1 MRFLILTIP
10 AACLMAAGGALAQ
23 APNSPA
29 GSADSSRAATA
40 PVTNSAAAATP
51 ATLAPATGV
60 TLAQALRAARD
71 NPDIAWARHAVAG
84 ARGDLQAADHAPLPV
99 LSAKA
104 GSMDLEN
111 GLGPGNLW
119 REKRIDKGVGMD
131 WTMERGNKRSL
142 RTETAQRALLATR
155 LDLAETLVQQQ
166 TAAAAAFYDL
176 LAAQSRLEQVG
187 ALARSASELA
197 DAAQRRLRAGDLSQ
211 QDALRTDIEARRAQ
225 SDLSA
230 AQADVLRAQLALARL
245 TGLPVTTRAEADWPA
260 GAAPAAGSVGDLEQR
275 PDLRAARARA
285 ESAQSALDSALALR
299 RNDVTVGAS
308 LDHQPGTSRRLL
320 ELRLQM
326 PLGGV
331 MGTYGYEGEIARAR
345 AALDQAQAQLDKTQ
359 RAAAADQARLLTDL
373 REAAA
378 RAARFQDEI
387 VPRARQVAAMAELAY
402 SKGALPLV
410 DLIDARRTLRA
421 VLLDEI
427 AARAEHGRA
436 AAAWQLR
443 QAPVEL

>member
-1 MRFLILTIP
+1 V
-10 AACLMAAGGALAQ
+10 AGGALAQ
-23 APNSPA
+23 TPNAPA
-29 GSADSSRAATA
+29 GPDARTPIPTAAPA
-40 PVTNSAAAATP
+40 PASAASAA
-51 ATLAPATGV
+51 GI
-60 TLAQALRAARD
+60 TLAQALQAARD
-71 NPDIAWARHAVAG
+71 NPDIAWARYAVAG
-84 ARGDLQAADHAPLPV
+84 ARGDLQAADRAPLPV

-104 GSMDLEN
+104 GSMDLQN

-119 REKRIDKGVGMD
+119 TEKRIDKGVGMD
-131 WTMERGNKRSL
+131 WTLERGNKRVL
-142 RTETAQRALLATR
+142 RTEGAQRALQATR

-166 TAAAAAFYDL
+166 TATAAAFYDL

-187 ALARSASELA
+187 ALARSAGELA

-230 AQADVLRAQLALARL
+230 AQTDVLRAQLALARL
-245 TGLPVTTRAEADWPA
+245 TGLPATVRAEADWPA
-260 GAAPAAGSVGDLEQR
+260 ASVPAPGSIGDLEQR

-285 ESAQSALDSALALR
+285 EAAQSALDSALALR
-299 RNDVTVGAS
+299 RSDVTVGAS

-326 PLGGV
+326 PLSGV

-345 AALDQAQAQLDKTQ
+345 AGLDQAQAQLEKIQ
-359 RAAAADQARLLTDL
+359 RAAAADQGRLLADL

-402 SKGALPLV
+402 SKGAMPLV

-427 AARAEHGRA
+427 AARADHGRA

-443 QAPVEL
+443 QAPVEP

>member
-1 MRFLILTIP
+1 MRFLTLSIP
-10 AACLMAAGGALAQ
+10 AACLMVAGGALAQ
-23 APNSPA
+23 TPNAPA
-29 GSADSSRAATA
+29 GPDARTPIPTAAPA
-40 PVTNSAAAATP
+40 PASAASAA
-51 ATLAPATGV
+51 GI
-60 TLAQALRAARD
+60 TLAQALQAARD
-71 NPDIAWARHAVAG
+71 NPDIAWARYAVAG
-84 ARGDLQAADHAPLPV
+84 ARGDLQAADRAPLPV

-104 GSMDLEN
+104 GSMDLQN

-119 REKRIDKGVGMD
+119 TEKRIDKGVGMD
-131 WTMERGNKRSL
+131 WTLERGNKRVL
-142 RTETAQRALLATR
+142 RTEGAQRALQATR

-166 TAAAAAFYDL
+166 TATAAAFYDL

-187 ALARSASELA
+187 ALARSAGELA

-230 AQADVLRAQLALARL
+230 AQTDVLRAQLA
-245 TGLPVTTRAEADWPA
+245 TVRAEADWPA
-260 GAAPAAGSVGDLEQR
+260 ASVPAPGSIGDLEQR

-285 ESAQSALDSALALR
+285 EAAQSALDSALALR
-299 RNDVTVGAS
+299 RSDVTVGAS

-326 PLGGV
+326 PLSGV

-345 AALDQAQAQLDKTQ
+345 AGLDQAQAQLEKIQ
-359 RAAAADQARLLTDL
+359 RAAAADQGRLLADL

-402 SKGALPLV
+402 SKGAMPLV
-410 DLIDARRTLRA
+410 ELIDARRTLRA

-427 AARAEHGRA
+427 AARADHGRA

-443 QAPVEL
+443 QAPVEP